1 MGAHLTRGGLSRG
14 LLTRAGPEANSS
26 QVVLSFR
33 FALVVMA
40 LGGSWSA
47 ARGAQPEAE
56 EPETAPVAE
65 EPEQPP
71 EPHPDA
77 PGPAGETGPAGSSRS
92 GPKAGGTKAGA
103 GAQASAATG
112 IRNTR
117 GWVVPDDRLR
127 KRLPPPPSGNV
138 HLHNRYRQ
146 ESLKVNI
153 FNRDGS
159 YNSDALAALSRL
171 MRCKR
176 TDLETPIEPRL
187 FAILSHI
194 TDRFGERRIEVTSG
208 YRNQQRTTSNHYRGS
223 ATDIHVQG
231 VDPAELSAFVDSL
244 DSGGMGVGLYPRGGF
259 VHVDIRPPPSYR
271 WIDYSPTDP
280 DDPNRR
286 PPAGWKLRKKRL
298 QT

>member
-1 MGAHLTRGGLSRG
+1 V
-14 LLTRAGPEANSS
+14 LLRY
-26 QVVLSFR
+26 
-33 FALVVMA
+33 ALVVLA
-40 LGGSWSA
+40 LGGSLSPAGAAQPDTHEPESA
-47 ARGAQPEAE
+47 A
-56 EPETAPVAE
+56 TD

-71 EPHPDA
+71 A
-77 PGPAGETGPAGSSRS
+77 PSPGEEASGTRAAPAPTSGTTG
-92 GPKAGGTKAGA
+92 K
-103 GAQASAATG
+103 

-117 GWVVPDDRLR
+117 GWVVSDDRLR
-127 KRLPPPPSGNV
+127 KRLPPPPSGNIF
-138 HLHNRYRQ
+138 LHNLYRQ

-159 YNSDALAALSRL
+159 YNGEALSALSRL
-171 MRCKR
+171 LRCKR

-194 TDRFGERRIEVTSG
+194 NDRFGGRRIEVTSG

-223 ATDIHVQG
+223 ATDIHVRG
-231 VDPAELSAFVDSL
+231 VDPADLSAFVESL
-244 DSGGMGVGLYPRGGF
+244 DAGGMGVGLYPRGGF

-286 PPAGWKLRKKRL
+286 PPAGWKLRKKRVS
-298 QT
+298 